1 MEVNPG
7 LLGNNCSKLL
17 AYLVNNIKSDHN
29 REKPNKI
36 RWEHQQ
42 NFQNSEVEFL
52 DLFNY
57 PSPYCKIRL
66 CLTAQI
72 FLYRGGGEISYKVP

>member
-1 MEVNPG
+1 MMSIFGVGNCKISIFG
-7 LLGNNCSKLL
+7 LWRSTLLGNNCLKLL

-42 NFQNSEVEFL
+42 NFQNIEVEFL

-57 PSPYCKIRL
+57 PSPYCN
-66 CLTAQI
+66 
-72 FLYRGGGEISYKVP
+72 RGGGG